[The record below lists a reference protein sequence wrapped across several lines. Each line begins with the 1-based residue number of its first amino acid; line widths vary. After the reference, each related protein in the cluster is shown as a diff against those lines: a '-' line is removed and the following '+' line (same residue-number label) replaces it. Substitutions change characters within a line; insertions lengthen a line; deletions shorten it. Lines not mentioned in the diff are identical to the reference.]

1 MICLAESSIVDN
13 IKSADIRRRSRFL
26 SGRGKSGPGV
36 ELELE
41 FDPERGG
48 RAGGCG
54 DAPLRG
60 GSGGFSVYIGGAGLG
75 LRLREAGDP
84 TAPGVNVDA
93 LLELR
98 SSLPFPFLPPTAR
111 FIILSSNR
119 TVVPLT

>member
-13 IKSADIRRRSRFL
+13 IRSADIRRRSRFL
-26 SGRGKSGPGV
+26 SGRGKSGTGV

-48 RAGGCG
+48 KAGGCG
-54 DAPLRG
+54 DTPLRG
-60 GSGGFSVYIGGAGLG
+60 GSGGFSAYAGGAGLG
-75 LRLREAGDP
+75 LRLREAGDGMV
-84 TAPGVNVDA
+84 PGVNVDA

-98 SSLPFPFLPPTAR
+98 SSLLFPFPLPTAR

-119 TVVPLT
+119 TVLPLT